1 MEFKDYLEQKVREII
16 SKWRS
21 KGIYAISFFVY
32 YNESNAYKSVKKNF
46 PEFKLM
52 FNTLDKLEDP
62 KINSEEKWNPA
73 FWTGEDYPIVDYT
86 DAVEGAEELLKWFDE
101 IGVKNPGKDRKEKE
115 YDDYMNYIG
124 KGPYGFYE
132 FLGLVSEVAAKL
144 QTDGTIKAKFGD
156 IPLLVNGL
164 EECWY
169 YEEATL
175 KANPGGEAKEYL
187 DYFGS
192 PLFNPESDKP
202 IDEQLEKNIN
212 AFADRMWN
220 DGAPVTPEMRGMLLD
235 VMKLMGEAPK
245 SHEDVEREL
254 LEGTIGSLVDFVIGR
269 SHSLLKKE
277 SKKRGVPFKKFQ
289 KEQLEDIVRI
299 TERFG
304 YTIDELFRYDQLSLE
319 HVKKLL
325 GRED

>member
-16 SKWRS
+16 SKWRA

-32 YNESNAYKSVKKNF
+32 YNELYAYKSVKKNF
-46 PEFKLM
+46 PEFKLTY
-52 FNTLDKLEDP
+52 NTLNKLKEP

-73 FWTGEDYPIVDYT
+73 FWLGKDYPIVDCT

-101 IGVKNPGKDRKEKE
+101 IGIKNPGKARKEKD
-115 YDDYMNYIG
+115 YDDYMRYLG
-124 KGPYGFYE
+124 HGPYGFYE

-156 IPLLVNGL
+156 IPLMVNGL

-187 DYFGS
+187 EYFGS
-192 PLFNPESDKP
+192 PLIYPEDGKLS
-202 IDEQLEKNIN
+202 DEQLMKNVN
-212 AFADRMWN
+212 AFADRMEM
-220 DGAPVTPEMRGMLLD
+220 DGATVTPQMRGMLLD
-235 VMKLMGEAPK
+235 AMMLMEDTQKSREA
-245 SHEDVEREL
+245 VEREQ
-254 LEGTIGSLVDFVIGR
+254 LERTIVSLVDFVIEK
-269 SHSLLKKE
+269 SHSQLKKE
-277 SKKRGVPFKKFQ
+277 AKKSGVPFKKFQ
-289 KEQLEDIVRI
+289 KEQLEDVVRI

-304 YTIDELFRYDQLSLE
+304 YTMDELYNYNELSLE
-319 HVKKLL
+319 TIKKIL
-325 GRED
+325 GQEK